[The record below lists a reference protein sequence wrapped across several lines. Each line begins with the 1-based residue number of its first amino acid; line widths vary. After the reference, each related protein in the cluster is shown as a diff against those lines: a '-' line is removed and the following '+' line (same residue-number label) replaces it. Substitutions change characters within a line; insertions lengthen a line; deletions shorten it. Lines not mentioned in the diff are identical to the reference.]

1 MRDNLDYWIDRHK
14 KHFNRLVSVGDIQRS
29 EEENIRLYAE
39 KKRKLFDILRKL
51 NINDLRGRSV
61 LDAGCGIGLMSEL
74 FWIMGAEVAGVDG
87 SEEAIC
93 QAAWRVPSGR
103 FTSISLSEIRYEQ
116 NFDIVFCIDVLY
128 HIISDEAWK
137 QALSS
142 LCNCL
147 YSGGLLI
154 IIEQLKAEQETPASH
169 VHFRTLP
176 MYLSIMR
183 NLNMSVIDIDEP
195 KERILIFRK

>member
-1 MRDNLDYWIDRHK
+1 
-14 KHFNRLVSVGDIQRS
+14 
-29 EEENIRLYAE
+29 
-39 KKRKLFDILRKL
+39 
-51 NINDLRGRSV
+51 V
-61 LDAGCGIGLMSEL
+61 LDAGCGIGLCQSFFGLWEL
-74 FWIMGAEVAGVDG
+74 KWLAWDS

-103 FTSISLSEIRYEQ
+103 FTSISLSEIIYEQ

-176 MYLSIMR
+176 MYLFY
-183 NLNMSVIDIDEP
+183 NEN
-195 KERILIFRK
+195 